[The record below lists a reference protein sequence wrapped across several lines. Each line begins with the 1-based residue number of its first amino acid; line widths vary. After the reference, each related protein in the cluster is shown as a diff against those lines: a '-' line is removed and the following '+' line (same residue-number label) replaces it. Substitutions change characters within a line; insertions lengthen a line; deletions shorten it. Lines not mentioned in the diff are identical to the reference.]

1 MRVKDS
7 IWTAVSKN
15 PRNKYRRFSFLS
27 DWRGIKNTLGEM
39 RGIGHPRQPKL
50 NKGYVPTG
58 ADPTFDEQWFT
69 RTITAKVANHPDNS
83 MEFPFAGEK
92 IFDPPLVSFV
102 AGDDPI
108 FSRFKEIIGPH
119 HYTPAEIMA
128 WQAKNNGLAPPPAGE
143 LGVVS
148 FVLPITETTRQENAG
163 ETEWCSERWAQTRLR
178 GEIFSQTL
186 VREMV
191 TFLMGKGI
199 LAVSPDVTPM
209 FKKQR
214 YPKVGWASPWSHRH
228 IAYAAG
234 LGTFGKNNL
243 LITEK
248 GCAHRVGSFV
258 VHRKLKPNRPRP
270 EDIHA
275 YCLQY
280 QGIEC
285 LKCAKR
291 CPVGAID
298 INGHDKETCY
308 DRVAKSLRY
317 CNTNYHIFIYGC
329 GLCSVKVPC
338 EAKIPKKTTADDRP
352 QTAAKTAKNQKQ
364 KSI

>member
-1 MRVKDS
+1 M
-7 IWTAVSKN
+7 SKE

-27 DWRGIKNTLGEM
+27 DWRGIKNALGEM

-50 NKGYVPTG
+50 NLDRASASV
-58 ADPTFDEQWFT
+58 DPTFDEQWFIK
-69 RTITAKVANHPDNS
+69 TISDRVESHPDNS
-83 MEFPFAGEK
+83 MEFPFAGER
-92 IFDPPLVSFV
+92 IFEKPLVGFV

-108 FSRFKEIIGPH
+108 FAKFKEIIGPH
-119 HYTPAEIMA
+119 HFAPAEIMA
-128 WQAKNNGLAPPPAGE
+128 WQAQNNGVNPPPAGE
-143 LGVVS
+143 LSVVS
-148 FVLPITETTRQENAG
+148 FVLPISGKTRRENA
-163 ETEWCSERWAQTRLR
+163 EENQWCSERWAQTRLR
-178 GEIFSQTL
+178 GEIFSQAL
-186 VREMV
+186 VRELV
-191 TFLMGKGI
+191 ALLMGKGI

-209 FKKQR
+209 FRKQR

-234 LGTFGKNNL
+234 LGTFGKNDL

-280 QGIEC
+280 QGTEC

-298 INGHDKETCY
+298 IKGHDKETCY
-308 DRVAKSLRY
+308 GRVAKSLRY
-317 CNTNYHIFIYGC
+317 CNKNYHIFIYGC
-329 GLCSVKVPC
+329 GLCSVNVPC
-338 EAKIPKKTTADDRP
+338 EAGIPNK
-352 QTAAKTAKNQKQ
+352 
-364 KSI
+364 